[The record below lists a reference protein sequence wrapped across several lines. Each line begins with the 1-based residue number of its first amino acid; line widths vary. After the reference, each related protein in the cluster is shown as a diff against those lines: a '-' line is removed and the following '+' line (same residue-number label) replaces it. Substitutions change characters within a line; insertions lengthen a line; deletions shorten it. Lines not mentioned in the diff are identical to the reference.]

1 MIDHGSAVPH
11 PEGWGLQ
18 YTACVPLWLATGAQ
32 PLRNEGA
39 VICYMLS
46 VSWVSIMGVS
56 QVAYQ
61 TPPFPQSGVGGR
73 TSAELIK

>member
-1 MIDHGSAVPH
+1 MIDHRSAVPH

-18 YTACVPLWLATGAQ
+18 CAACVPLWLATGAQ

-46 VSWVSIMGVS
+46 VSIRGVS

-61 TPPFPQSGVGGR
+61 TPPFPQGGVGGR
-73 TSAELIK
+73 TSAELIN